1 MTLKTDYNIDTQ
13 MNSVFDLGKALIV
26 NTPTASFT
34 IVQAALQSAATRGE
48 TEFTV
53 NISHN
58 ADNASLELQGRYYQ
72 TYIAGIISSLSEEDV
87 YDYEVT
93 VELNTTIAGTASLD
107 LKFNFKCT

>member
-13 MNSVFDLGKALIV
+13 MNSVFDLGKSLIV

-34 IVQAALQSAATRGE
+34 VVQAALQAAALRGE

-53 NISHN
+53 NLAHN
-58 ADNASLELQGRYYQ
+58 ANNASLELQGRYYE
-72 TYIAGIISSLSEEDV
+72 TYAAGVIASLSEEDV

-93 VELNTTIAGTASLD
+93 ISLNTTIAGTATLD
-107 LKFNFKCT
+107 LQFNFKCT